1 MMPPTLRNLTMTPRL
16 PTLVVALALT
26 ALAVAGCGGSDPA
39 ASGPTSPTLPTGS
52 QPNSSRPGVSV
63 APLNVPPAA
72 GSGAAGAS
80 GASGT
85 DRGGSSTGALPT
97 PAGNTGLGSLPE
109 GFPLP
114 DGTTLGRIAVRSTDI
129 TAPLEVPD
137 GDRAAAFWK
146 TQLPTAGY
154 RISSAVVRKGIG
166 DIRFTGNGCKP
177 GSDLQISGE
186 HVAFLCRR

>member
-1 MMPPTLRNLTMTPRL
+1 MTPRI
-16 PTLVVALALT
+16 PILVVALALT
-26 ALAVAGCGGSDPA
+26 ALAVAGCGGGDPA
-39 ASGPTSPTLPTGS
+39 TSAPTSPTLPIGS
-52 QPNSSRPGVSV
+52 QRNSPRPGVSV
-63 APLNVPPAA
+63 APSNVPPAA
-72 GSGAAGAS
+72 GSGAAGS
-80 GASGT
+80 TGASGGSGNGK
-85 DRGGSSTGALPT
+85 GGSSTGALPT

-114 DGTTLGRIAVRSTDI
+114 DGTTLGRIAVRTTDI

-154 RISSAVVRKGIG
+154 KISSAVVHKAIG
-166 DIRFTGNGCKP
+166 DIKFTGNGCKS